1 MMHAETI
8 VIVAFSITNI
18 FRLFAYLP
26 QIALILSD
34 KDTSAVSVTTWLL
47 FFASNGVTVLYAM
60 IVGRRYDDVA
70 CFSGQHDLLRDHRWT
85 RALEAL
91 EISPVCVVCQ
101 TACER
106 TLSGRPDATSAVTAS
121 RRARAPRNHRDRR
134 P

>member
-60 IVGRRYDDVA
+60 IVAADMTMSLVFLANTICCATIVGLV
-70 CFSGQHDLLRDHRWT
+70 HWKRWK
-85 RALEAL
+85 
-91 EISPVCVVCQ
+91 
-101 TACER
+101 
-106 TLSGRPDATSAVTAS
+106 S
-121 RRARAPRNHRDRR
+121 RRFA
-134 P
+134 